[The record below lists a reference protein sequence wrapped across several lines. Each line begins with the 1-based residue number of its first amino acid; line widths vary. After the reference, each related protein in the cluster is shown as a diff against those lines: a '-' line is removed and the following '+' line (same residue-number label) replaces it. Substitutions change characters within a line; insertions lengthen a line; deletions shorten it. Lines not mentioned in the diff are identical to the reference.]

1 MCGEDDT
8 KRAVY
13 NMKKCIKRKGTS
25 QQYVSEDDLNAVVSQ
40 IHFETTLQ
48 LKVGHG
54 AKGKKEKINKYL

>member
-1 MCGEDDT
+1 MGSVFVREQ
-8 KRAVY
+8 
-13 NMKKCIKRKGTS
+13 NLS